1 MPVRP
6 ATWVDLK
13 PGARIAALAFWED
26 EFLGAALHPHR
37 AKHSKGFERFF
48 LHDLYRDYHEA
59 RTRILVSFPR
69 NQPDTITGMAVWSR
83 LGNGGKHM
91 ETSQSWFHWLMRRC
105 IISIYVTIDS
115 FIRPN
120 RAADSAAWTDM
131 EDSDSGVEEYS
142 EKPEYKE
149 SWGLQL
155 LFQAP
160 QYQGRGFGKE
170 LVAEGLAWAKQE
182 GVRVSVASAPGKE
195 GFYKKLGIDEEV
207 EETPKDSQKDPFPGS
222 LLFSKKFDKV
232 VTTRGELLLDT
243 NNDDRLKHQSN

>member
-1 MPVRP
+1 MPVHP
-6 ATWVDLK
+6 ATWADLK
-13 PGARIAALAFWED
+13 PGARIAALAFRED

-37 AKHSKGFERFF
+37 AKHPKGFERFF
-48 LHDLYRDYHEA
+48 LHDLYIDYFVA
-59 RTRILVSFPR
+59 RTRILVSLPN

-83 LGNGGKHM
+83 LGDGGRHM
-91 ETSQSWFHWLMRRC
+91 ETSQSWLHWLMSRC

-115 FIRPN
+115 LIRPN

-131 EDSDSGVEEYS
+131 EDSDLSMEEYS
-142 EKPEYKE
+142 ENPKYKE
-149 SWGLQL
+149 SWDLQL

-170 LVAEGLAWAKQE
+170 LVAKGLAWAKQE

-195 GFYKKLGIDEEV
+195 GFHKKLGIDEEV
-207 EETPKDSQKDPFPGS
+207 KETPKDSQKDPFPGS

-243 NNDDRLKHQSN
+243 NNDDRLNHQNN

>member
-6 ATWVDLK
+6 ATWADLK
-13 PGARIAALAFWED
+13 PGARIAALAFGED

-37 AKHSKGFERFF
+37 AKHPKGFERFF
-48 LHDLYRDYHEA
+48 LHDLYIDYFVA
-59 RTRILVSFPR
+59 RTRILVSFPN

-83 LGNGGKHM
+83 LGDGGKHM
-91 ETSQSWFHWLMRRC
+91 ETCNPGF
-105 IISIYVTIDS
+105 TDS

-120 RAADSAAWTDM
+120 RAADSAVWRDM
-131 EDSDSGVEEYS
+131 EDSDPGVEEYS
-142 EKPEYKE
+142 AKPEYKE
-149 SWGLQL
+149 NWDLQL
-155 LFQAP
+155 LFQSP

-207 EETPKDSQKDPFPGS
+207 KETPKDSQKDPFPGS

-243 NNDDRLKHQSN
+243 NNDDRLNHRNN